1 MDFLASINF
10 LDILLVIVILIL
22 SLFAAVKG
30 LFKNI
35 VLLILMVFAVIMSG
49 ILAQKVQL
57 AYINSLIEDPATA
70 YVVSFILVLVCAY
83 LIIFG
88 VMKVF
93 MRNNKEK
100 ESLSNTLLAFFIALV
115 RFGFIFAIACSTL
128 NSFDSVKDN
137 SLWENSILVKPLV
150 KVGDYAFNTKI
161 KMQETNFK
169 DYVPKQVAGGD

>member
-1 MDFLASINF
+1 MDFLTSLNF
-10 LDILLVIVILIL
+10 LDILIIIFIFIL

-35 VLLILMVFAVIMSG
+35 VLFILMIFAVVLAG
-49 ILAQKVQL
+49 ILAQKIQN
-57 AYINSLIEDPATA
+57 AYLNSLITDNNTS
-70 YVVSFILVLVCAY
+70 YITSFILVLVCAY

-100 ESLSNTLLAFFIALV
+100 EGISNTLFAFIIALV
-115 RFGFIFAIACSTL
+115 RFSFIAAIVCSTL
-128 NSFDSVKDN
+128 NSIDYVKN
-137 SLWENSILVKPLV
+137 SSLWENSTIVKPLI
-150 KVGDYAFNTKI
+150 KFGDYAFNTKV